1 MEEEMYGHLMVDS
14 AIYYTVN
21 SSVAALEGMLV
32 MQLMMHSLWPPRF
45 GIEFVLLCLTDT
57 EIWSFCEQ
65 SALLS
70 LKEIIQK

>member
-1 MEEEMYGHLMVDS
+1 LIPLFGDLTVEEEMYGHLMVDS

-45 GIEFVLLCLTDT
+45 RI
-57 EIWSFCEQ
+57 
-65 SALLS
+65 
-70 LKEIIQK
+70 